1 MYPRKI
7 LHEETG
13 TSSVL
18 GIQTVPP
25 PLFQHLNT
33 LSIGGVCE
41 IPSEKA

>member
-1 MYPRKI
+1 MKK
-7 LHEETG
+7 TG

-33 LSIGGVCE
+33 LSIGGVYQ
-41 IPSEKA
+41 IPSEKV